1 MTINTIGPFVAITTI
16 ISIWFGHVMVR
27 KLEARLLNLIP
38 AILMCILLGLVFIF
52 GSLLLENNSI
62 SAISGIIGIT
72 FLWDAFEFKR
82 QQKRVKTG
90 HAPANLKNP
99 RHKQILAQFPSAT
112 TIDLLDRKPRGAPYS
127 QLEIES
133 VLNRSDSQ
141 MEGSSK

>member
-1 MTINTIGPFVAITTI
+1 MTINSIGLFVAITTI

-27 KLEARLLNLIP
+27 KLEARLSKITP

-82 QQKRVKTG
+82 QQKRVIKG
-90 HAPANLKNP
+90 HAPANPKNP
-99 RHKQILAQFPSAT
+99 RHLKILTEQASAT
-112 TIDLLDRKPRGAPYS
+112 TLDILDREPRGKPYS
-127 QLEIES
+127 EAEIDTM
-133 VLNRSDSQ
+133 LNEVS
-141 MEGSSK
+141 ELVSKKA